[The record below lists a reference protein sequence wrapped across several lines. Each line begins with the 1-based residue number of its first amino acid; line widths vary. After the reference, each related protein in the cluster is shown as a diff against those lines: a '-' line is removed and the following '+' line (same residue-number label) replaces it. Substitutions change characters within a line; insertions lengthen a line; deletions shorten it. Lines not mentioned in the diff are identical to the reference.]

1 MAWILIVDDEP
12 PVARAMRRSLV
23 QEGLEAIIANDLDAA
38 RSVLQVRQVS
48 LVLLDLRLGNQKS
61 FDFARE
67 VAEASGTPIMFVTGS
82 DDVVDKV
89 IAFEIGAHD
98 YITKPFDSAEL
109 VARVRGLVRR
119 TRLAAAAGEVR
130 KGDCFRIGDYAF
142 DFERSIVKPELKLTR
157 FELQLLRLLAH
168 NQGSAVT
175 REQISLAINRRSHH
189 PSDRTIDVMVSKLRS
204 KLGPHF
210 VRTVRGE
217 GYALGVDAEALEKLE
232 EAAPPAAEV
241 RTLPRAT
248 LLPGA
253 AF

>member
-12 PVARAMRRSLV
+12 SIARAMRRSLV

-48 LVLLDLRLGNQKS
+48 LILLDLRLGNQKS

-67 VAEASGTPIMFVTGS
+67 ISEESGTPIMFVTGS

-119 TRLAAAAGEVR
+119 SRLAHAIGEAR
-130 KGDCFRIGDYAF
+130 KGDCFRIGEYAF
-142 DFERSIVKPELKLTR
+142 DFARSIVQPEVKLTR

-175 REQISLAINRRSHH
+175 REQISLAINRRAHH
-189 PSDRTIDVMVSKLRS
+189 PNDRTIDVMVSKLRG
-204 KLGPHF
+204 KLGAQF

-217 GYALGVDAEALEKLE
+217 GYTLGVDAEAVAELDEP
-232 EAAPPAAEV
+232 APSPAEV
-241 RTLPRAT
+241 RARPRSAM
-248 LLPGA
+248 PSSA